1 MHRSEDAA
9 KLGTFQS
16 FQTTSIWSSS
26 QTAAGR
32 NVDLG
37 GRPGA
42 ETRSVMGPHTI
53 AGWISFAAVITS
65 STVTGAAGM
74 KLLIDLNKGRLGDR
88 RDTVTATVFGLL
100 ALTAALLFMFAEDR
114 P

>member
-1 MHRSEDAA
+1 M
-9 KLGTFQS
+9 FQS
-16 FQTTSIWSSS
+16 FRMTGIWSSS
-26 QTAAGR
+26 QAAAGR
-32 NVDLG
+32 SVGLD

-42 ETRSVMGPHTI
+42 KTRSVMGPHTI
-53 AGWISFAAVITS
+53 SGWISLAAVITS

-74 KLLIDLNKGRLGDR
+74 KLIIDLNKGRLGDR

-100 ALTAALLFMFAEDR
+100 ALTAALLFMFTENW